1 MTNPRKGKLYMRAS
15 WTGAVVGGLI
25 GVAATSVALA
35 VTSRN
40 QTTEVRVDDLKEA
53 VTRLATQV
61 DRLNQT
67 VGDLAVAVAK
77 LEP

>member
-1 MTNPRKGKLYMRAS
+1 MRAN

-40 QTTEVRVDDLKEA
+40 QTTEVRVDGLKEA
-53 VTRLATQV
+53 IARLTVQV
-61 DRLNQT
+61 DKLDQT
-67 VGDLAVAVAK
+67 VRELAAAVARV
-77 LEP
+77 ER

>member
-1 MTNPRKGKLYMRAS
+1 MRAN

-40 QTTEVRVDDLKEA
+40 QTTEVRVDGLKEA
-53 VTRLATQV
+53 ITRLTGQL
-61 DRLNQT
+61 DELDKT
-67 VGDLAVAVAK
+67 VRALSTAVAR

>member
-1 MTNPRKGKLYMRAS
+1 MRAN

-40 QTTEVRVDDLKEA
+40 QTTEVRVDGLKDA
-53 VTRLATQV
+53 IARLTKQV